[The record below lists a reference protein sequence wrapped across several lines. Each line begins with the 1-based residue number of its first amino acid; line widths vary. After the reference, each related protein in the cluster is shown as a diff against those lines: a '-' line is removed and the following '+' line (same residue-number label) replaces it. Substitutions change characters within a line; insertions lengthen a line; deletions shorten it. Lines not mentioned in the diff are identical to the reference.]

1 MQGYKRERN
10 KQRNNILLNGN
21 ERVWRNDALKTRN
34 IREYISKNIK
44 IMRAL

>member
-21 ERVWRNDALKTRN
+21 ERVWNDALKTRN